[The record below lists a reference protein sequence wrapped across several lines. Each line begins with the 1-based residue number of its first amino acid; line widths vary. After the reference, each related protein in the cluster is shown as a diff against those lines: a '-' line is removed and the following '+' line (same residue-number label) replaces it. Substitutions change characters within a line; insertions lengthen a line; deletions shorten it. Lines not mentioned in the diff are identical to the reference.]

1 MKYDIDLIMWD
12 LDGTLLDTKPGII
25 LAIKETLDIMKL
37 HSLTDDELNTFIGP
51 PFGQSFPKF
60 YGDDKEQLKEF
71 IETFRD
77 IYKNK
82 TFYIA
87 EPFDGIVNT
96 MKTLKE
102 RGKKQTLCTYK
113 MQSFAE
119 KLMEHYKLDQYL
131 NCIYG
136 SSVEEKI
143 TKSAMLINSAK
154 YCHIDDMKKTVLVG
168 DTRFDYAAAILA
180 RSNFIAANYG
190 YGDKLF
196 KEADYGGTLIGHINT
211 AYEIIDYII

>member
-82 TFYIA
+82 TIYIA

-96 MKTLKE
+96 MKTLKKK
-102 RGKKQTLCTYK
+102 GKKQTLCTYK

-119 KLMEHYKLDQYL
+119 KLMEHYELDQYL

-143 TKSAMLINSAK
+143 TKSDMLINSAK

>member
-1 MKYDIDLIMWD
+1 MKYDIELIMWD

-25 LAIKETLDIMKL
+25 QAIKETLDIMNL
-37 HSLTDDELNTFIGP
+37 HSLTEDQLNTFIGP

-77 IYKNK
+77 IYRHK

-87 EPFDGIVNT
+87 EPFDGVVDT
-96 MKTLKE
+96 MKTLRE
-102 RGKKQTLCTYK
+102 QGKKQALCTYK

-119 KLMEHYKLDQYL
+119 KLMEHYELDQYL
-131 NCIYG
+131 NCLYG
-136 SSVEEKI
+136 SSLEEKL
-143 TKSAMLINSAK
+143 TKSDMLINSAK
-154 YCHIDDMKKTVLVG
+154 CCYVNDMKKTVLIG

-180 RSNFIAANYG
+180 KSNFIAANYG

-196 KEADYGGTLIGHINT
+196 KEADYGGTLIGHANT
-211 AYEIIDYII
+211 AYEILDYII